1 MEIEK
6 FAIAFKEGA
15 LAFIVDLNNDSTSRQ
30 AADDRA
36 QRFLR
41 WGTED

>member
-15 LAFIVDLNNDSTSRQ
+15 PAFIADLNNDSTTRPLPTIAHSV
-30 AADDRA
+30 
-36 QRFLR
+36 F
-41 WGTED
+41 